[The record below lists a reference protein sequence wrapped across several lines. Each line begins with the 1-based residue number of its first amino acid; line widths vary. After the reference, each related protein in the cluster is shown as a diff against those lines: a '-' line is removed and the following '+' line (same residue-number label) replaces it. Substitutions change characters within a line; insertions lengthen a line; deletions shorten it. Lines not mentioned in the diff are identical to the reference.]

1 MTTNFD
7 FGRSTL
13 LEEQYQREMEPITA
27 ALLEESQ
34 DERDERLSLV
44 EHSWSL
50 SCSCFHTQVESS
62 EQPIFASLVP
72 VHP

>member
-13 LEEQYQREMEPITA
+13 LAEQYQREMEPIAA

-44 EHSWSL
+44 ERSWSL
-50 SCSCFHTQVESS
+50 SCSCFHTQLEPSD
-62 EQPIFASLVP
+62 QPIIISLVP
-72 VHP
+72 VRP